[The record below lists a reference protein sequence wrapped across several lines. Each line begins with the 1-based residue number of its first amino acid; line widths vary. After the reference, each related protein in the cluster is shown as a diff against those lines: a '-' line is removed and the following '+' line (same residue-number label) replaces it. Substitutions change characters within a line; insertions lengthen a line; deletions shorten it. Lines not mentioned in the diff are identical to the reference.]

1 MRSFSFSF
9 HSLVSFSLD
18 LTLFPLLHRTHI
30 ASLRFVALNFL
41 RWLDDDV
48 ASLGLASSR
57 WKHQVCLPTSN
68 RHVSTD
74 LRVQPTVR
82 ITYLRPAVPLL
93 LFLLLSFS
101 FPLVLSLFPSSAFAR
116 AIHAP
121 RYGTTYLADL
131 ERAARNRCLQLPPR
145 NILLKDCSLRTQTIR
160 MLPRPAITVPAW
172 TRTTFDSP
180 HYWFVPGFL
189 CVAGRFNGLRSC
201 VHLGFGVTVPLV
213 GNRRIWIPWRSAFSG
228 LVSFTVASLKKFV
241 DEIES
246 RIFIFGNFFDQL
258 VPLSHMYNIND

>member
-1 MRSFSFSF
+1 MLTHQPAPPSNSPVICTGQEVSYALSVRSFSFSF
-9 HSLVSFSLD
+9 RSLVSFSLD

-48 ASLGLASSR
+48 ASLDLASSR

-121 RYGTTYLADL
+121 RYSTTYLADL

-160 MLPRPAITVPAW
+160 MLPRPAITVP
-172 TRTTFDSP
+172 RVNS
-180 HYWFVPGFL
+180 HYVRL
-189 CVAGRFNGLRSC
+189 SSLLVRSRFPLRS
-201 VHLGFGVTVPLV
+201 G
-213 GNRRIWIPWRSAFSG
+213 
-228 LVSFTVASLKKFV
+228 
-241 DEIES
+241 
-246 RIFIFGNFFDQL
+246 
-258 VPLSHMYNIND
+258 